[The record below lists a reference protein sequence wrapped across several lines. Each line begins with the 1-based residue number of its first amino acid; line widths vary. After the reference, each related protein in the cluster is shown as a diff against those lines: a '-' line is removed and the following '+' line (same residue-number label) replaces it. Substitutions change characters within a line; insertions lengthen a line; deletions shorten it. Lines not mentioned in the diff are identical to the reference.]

1 MKSILITGGAGFL
14 GRAYLRWAAKE
25 RPDLRFTIFSRD
37 EAKHLAC
44 RREFPQYTYLIG
56 DIRDYNCL
64 ELAIAGHDTVIHTA
78 AYKYVPQAEKN
89 VIECH
94 EINVMGSLNVA
105 RSSIRCG
112 VERVIGV
119 STDKACDAQSVY
131 GSSKWWMERMFQGYQ
146 TGTQFNLVRYG
157 NVASSTG
164 SVIPLFRQQ
173 LKDTGKINVT
183 NPDMTRFWL
192 SVEAAVGL
200 INIALHEKDGGTI
213 IIPRLSAMALK
224 DLACIALGCDWPD
237 PRINITGPRAGENVH
252 EKLLSGA
259 ESRYAVREGAIM
271 RLYPT
276 FQSTPSLEL
285 SINEAYSSDK
295 PDHWLTHREMLDLIG
310 AA

>member
-1 MKSILITGGAGFL
+1 
-14 GRAYLRWAAKE
+14 
-25 RPDLRFTIFSRD
+25 
-37 EAKHLAC
+37 
-44 RREFPQYTYLIG
+44 
-56 DIRDYNCL
+56 
-64 ELAIAGHDTVIHTA
+64 LAIAGHDTVIHTA

-105 RSSIRCG
+105 RASIRCG

-131 GSSKWWMERMFQGYQ
+131 GSSKWWMERIFQGY
-146 TGTQFNLVRYG
+146 TEKTATQFNLVRYG

-173 LKDTGKINVT
+173 LKDTGMINVT

-192 SVEAAVGL
+192 SVESAVGL
-200 INIALHEKDGGTI
+200 INVALHEKEPGTI
-213 IIPRLSAMALK
+213 IIPRLPAMALK
-224 DLACIALGCDWPD
+224 DLALIALNWREAATIEAYKWPD
-237 PRINITGPRAGENVH
+237 PRINITGPRAGENIH
-252 EKLLSGA
+252 EKLLSEA
-259 ESRYAVREGAIM
+259 ESRYAIREGAIM

-276 FQSTPSLEL
+276 FQSLPSLEL
-285 SINEAYSSDK
+285 AINEAYSSDK
-295 PDHWLTHREMLDLIG
+295 PDHWLTHKEMLDLIG